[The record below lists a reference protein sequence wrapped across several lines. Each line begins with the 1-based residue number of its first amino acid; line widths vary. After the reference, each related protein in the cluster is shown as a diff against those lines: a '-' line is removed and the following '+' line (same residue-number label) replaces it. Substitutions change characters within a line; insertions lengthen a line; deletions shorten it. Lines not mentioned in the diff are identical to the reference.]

1 MANPFIGLLSTP
13 ANGAKPP
20 INVALLNTNPFSVPN
35 KIPRGVIEL
44 VVRVPDVTE
53 GIPVELALKVAEPVP
68 IAVIVTVHEFAA
80 VDKVQL
86 LADKEIT
93 AGLLLLSATI
103 ADSPEVEFVILIVAV
118 VDSPTS
124 KLDSAN
130 AEIDNVPLLILLLFD
145 ITVVLPPLHA
155 VIKLVHTTKN
165 IG

>member
-1 MANPFIGLLSTP
+1 
-13 ANGAKPP
+13 
-20 INVALLNTNPFSVPN
+20 
-35 KIPRGVIEL
+35 
-44 VVRVPDVTE
+44 
-53 GIPVELALKVAEPVP
+53 
-68 IAVIVTVHEFAA
+68 
-80 VDKVQL
+80 
-86 LADKEIT
+86 
-93 AGLLLLSATI
+93 LLLSATI